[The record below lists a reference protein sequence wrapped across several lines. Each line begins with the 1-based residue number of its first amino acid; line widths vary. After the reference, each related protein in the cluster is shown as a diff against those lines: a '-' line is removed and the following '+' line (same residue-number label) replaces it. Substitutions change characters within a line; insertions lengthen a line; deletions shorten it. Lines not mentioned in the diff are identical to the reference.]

1 MLALPS
7 VGRRACSCLLVIGA
21 LVLAGS
27 AHYTVRA
34 GDTLSGI
41 AAAHGVSASAVA
53 AANGISG
60 ADLIHAG
67 QSLDIPAGSGRAE
80 ASVDSG
86 GGGHV
91 VRPGETLSDIARRYG
106 IGVADL
112 AAANDVADVNVV
124 IEGRRLR
131 VPAPA
136 AVVPAPRSASSRA
149 DVGTLLEQTARDYGW
164 NPAMVKA
171 LAMQESGWNNRVVS
185 SVGAVGIMQVLP
197 STGEFVSQRVVGRP
211 LDLRDPADNV
221 EAGVAFL
228 DHLHGLTGGDTRR
241 TLAGYYQ
248 GLRSVERNG
257 MYEDTVRY
265 IDNVLA
271 LRDRY

>member
-53 AANGISG
+53 AANGISD

-136 AVVPAPRSASSRA
+136 AVVPAPRSVSSRA

-171 LAMQESGWNNRVVS
+171 LAMQESGWNNGWSRASAPSASCRYCPPPAS
-185 SVGAVGIMQVLP
+185 SSRSASSGGP
-197 STGEFVSQRVVGRP
+197 STSAIRP
-211 LDLRDPADNV
+211 TTWRP
-221 EAGVAFL
+221 GS
-228 DHLHGLTGGDTRR
+228 
-241 TLAGYYQ
+241 
-248 GLRSVERNG
+248 RSS
-257 MYEDTVRY
+257 TTST
-265 IDNVLA
+265 A
-271 LRDRY
+271 